1 MITRQLAPLLKKAAR
16 QFPLV
21 GIVGPRQSG
30 KTTLARAVFPDY
42 TYVSLEDLDVRQF
55 AKEDPRQFLAT
66 YSNKIILDEVQ
77 NVPELFSYLQTHT
90 DKNGTAGQY
99 VLTGSQHFLMMEAI
113 GQTLAGRI
121 SLNTLLP
128 LSLLELESHYKD
140 ATNATEYLYKGSF
153 PRIYDHDI
161 APKSLYPSYIQTY
174 IERDIRSIK
183 QITDL
188 HAFQSFIKLCAG
200 RVGQLLNLSSLANDA
215 GITHNTAKAWL
226 SLLEAS
232 FIVFLLQP
240 HHRNF
245 NKRIVKSPKLYFVD
259 TGLASSLLG
268 IETAQQLATHHL
280 VGSIFENM
288 VVSEYRKYRFNH
300 GLLSNS
306 YFWRDKVGHEVDLL
320 IEQAEKLVSIE
331 IKSGKTISGDYFTNL
346 DYWQKLS
353 GFSPK
358 DSHIVYG
365 GNEHQQRSV
374 AKIYSWNRLNDLFEH
389 IAQ

>member
-1 MITRQLAPLLKKAAR
+1 MITRQLEPLLKKSAQ

-66 YSNKIILDEVQ
+66 YSNKIILDEIQ

-99 VLTGSQHFLMMEAI
+99 ILTGSQHFLMMEAI
-113 GQTLAGRI
+113 SQTLAGRI
-121 SLNTLLP
+121 SLHTLLP
-128 LSLLELESHYKD
+128 LSLMELGSHYND
-140 ATNATEYLYKGSF
+140 AANAAEYLFKGSF
-153 PRIYDHDI
+153 PRIYDQNI
-161 APKSLYPSYIQTY
+161 APNSLYPSYIQTY
-174 IERDIRSIK
+174 IERDVRNIK
-183 QITDL
+183 HITDL
-188 HAFQSFIKLCAG
+188 HSFQNFIKLCAG

-240 HHRNF
+240 HHQNF

-259 TGLASSLLG
+259 TGLLSSLLG
-268 IETAQQLATHHL
+268 IETPEQLATHHL
-280 VGSIFENM
+280 VGNIFENM
-288 VVSEYRKYRFNH
+288 VVCEYRKYRFNN
-300 GLLSNS
+300 GLPNNS
-306 YFWRDKVGHEVDLL
+306 YFWRDKAGHEVDIL

-331 IKSGKTISGDYFTNL
+331 IKSGKTISSDYFINL
-346 DYWQKLS
+346 NYWQKLS
-353 GFSPK
+353 GFLPTY
-358 DSHIVYG
+358 SHVVYG
-365 GNEHQQRSV
+365 GNQKQQRRE
-374 AKIYSWNRLNDLFEH
+374 AKVYGWNKLNDLFDH
-389 IAQ
+389 IAK